1 MAAREIEE
9 QSYWPGYVDAIIN
22 VVLNILFMVAL
33 FTLALSTVDF
43 SPPKVVQSK
52 PDTAPARQGAQPEKA
67 VEELAQQAPQQFVI
81 SARPYKSQ
89 LSNPADAIDL
99 TGSVA
104 TKLVTWNTRKLEE
117 GGQLVTV
124 TFDERVAEIPVPQ
137 GRAFSAALR
146 DLGSEA
152 PKGQWLI
159 WLSSDT
165 RQASASRL
173 AYLRVLSVRS
183 ALVEAGV
190 SPEFIQTRI
199 IDIRDSSDNPANRVQ
214 LALYAS

>member
-1 MAAREIEE
+1 MATREVEE

-22 VVLNILFMVAL
+22 VVLNILFIVAL
-33 FTLALSTVDF
+33 FTLALSTVEF
-43 SPPKVVQSK
+43 SPPKVVQST
-52 PDTAPARQGAQPEKA
+52 PDTTPAPQGAQPEKA
-67 VEELAQQAPQQFVI
+67 VEELAQQVPLQIAI
-81 SARPYKSQ
+81 SARAYKSQ
-89 LSNPADAIDL
+89 LSNPTEANDL
-99 TGSVA
+99 AGSAA
-104 TKLVTWNTRKLEE
+104 TKLVTWDTRKLEE
-117 GGQLVTV
+117 GAQLVTV
-124 TFDERVAEIPVPQ
+124 TFDEKVAEIPPPQ
-137 GRAFSAALR
+137 GRAFSTALR
-146 DLGSEA
+146 DLGREA

-183 ALVEAGV
+183 VLVEAGV

-199 IDIRDSSDNPANRVQ
+199 IDIRDSSDTPVNRVQ